1 MNLEENEKE
10 KKVRG
15 SENRGDNP
23 VWRRDAKELAFYNR
37 FPIATIVVI
46 NSGANSKSGDAL
58 LYLGEREQ
66 HSVLLV

>member
-1 MNLEENEKE
+1 MNLEENEK
-10 KKVRG
+10 KKVR
-15 SENRGDNP
+15 SNENRGDNP
-23 VWRRDAKELAFYNR
+23 VWRRDAKELVFYYR

-46 NSGANSKSGDAL
+46 NSGAKSKSGDAL